1 MLKAVIFDM
10 DGVIINSEPQHYQA
24 YVMVCQ
30 EYGIEFPYE
39 EYKGFIGGTH
49 QKVCEYVSY
58 ELKVPLSPEVIRE
71 KIREN
76 IAYLIKTEGY
86 EEIKG
91 IKSLIQDLHRNHY
104 KLAVASSSPQK
115 EIQAV
120 VDFLGI
126 QDCFEKLI
134 SGESVTHPK
143 PSPEIFEKAMKE
155 LGVTKDECVIIED
168 SSNGVNA
175 GCSAGV
181 PVLGFYNPDSGNQD
195 LSRAVMVVE
204 GFEEVDADFIKKVYQ
219 RAHKLP

>member
-91 IKSLIQDLHRNHY
+91 IKSLIQDLYKNQY
-104 KLAVASSSPQK
+104 KLAIASSSPQK
-115 EIQAV
+115 
-120 VDFLGI
+120 
-126 QDCFEKLI
+126 
-134 SGESVTHPK
+134 
-143 PSPEIFEKAMKE
+143 
-155 LGVTKDECVIIED
+155 
-168 SSNGVNA
+168 
-175 GCSAGV
+175 
-181 PVLGFYNPDSGNQD
+181 
-195 LSRAVMVVE
+195 
-204 GFEEVDADFIKKVYQ
+204 
-219 RAHKLP
+219 